1 MTFNER
7 ELKAV
12 EQALGRYATE
22 ISDIWHKQTEAN
34 RAAPPEEREEEF
46 ADVLANPHG
55 LIPAS
60 IRTVRAI
67 LQALIPPSEGMVEAG
82 VEAINGG
89 DPDWDYHHWAIA
101 TWEAMIQHI
110 LGER

>member
-1 MTFNER
+1 MNAEIER
-7 ELKAV
+7 LARAIQPRAWERFD
-12 EQALGRYATE
+12 E
-22 ISDIWHKQTEAN
+22 
-34 RAAPPEEREEEF
+34 RAARKEWTPEEREEEF